1 MFQERELLAPMK
13 SSHPFAGFLIAIEG
27 IDGAGKTTL
36 AHHVQEKL
44 QGQHFAVI
52 RTREPTSGHW
62 GQILRDSALT
72 GRLSLEEEL
81 EAFINDRKEHVAKV
95 IIPEL
100 EAGKVVIVDRYYFST
115 MAYQGARGI
124 DPDEIRRR
132 NEVFAPEPD
141 LLVLLDLEPKAGL
154 ERIRTRGDR
163 ANHFEKTRTL
173 AKARE
178 IFRSIQKPYLYRVD
192 ASQPVEAI
200 CDSIVGRFG
209 IIANDRK
216 ARSKE
221 DSTAMT
227 NETLKLFGSPPKK

>member
-1 MFQERELLAPMK
+1 MK
-13 SSHPFAGFLIAIEG
+13 NSHPFAGFLIAIEG

-44 QGQHFAVI
+44 QALHFAVV

-81 EAFINDRKEHVAKV
+81 EAFINDRKEHVDKV

-141 LLVLLDLEPKAGL
+141 LLVILDLEPKTGL

-163 ANHFEKTRTL
+163 ATHFERTRTL
-173 AKARE
+173 ARARE
-178 IFRSIQKPYLYRVD
+178 IFRAIQKPYLFRVD
-192 ASQPVEAI
+192 AGQPVEAI
-200 CDSIVGRFG
+200 CDSVVARFSV
-209 IIANDRK
+209 IADERK

-221 DSTAMT
+221 DSTPMT
-227 NETLKLFGSPPKK
+227 NQTLNLFGAPPKK